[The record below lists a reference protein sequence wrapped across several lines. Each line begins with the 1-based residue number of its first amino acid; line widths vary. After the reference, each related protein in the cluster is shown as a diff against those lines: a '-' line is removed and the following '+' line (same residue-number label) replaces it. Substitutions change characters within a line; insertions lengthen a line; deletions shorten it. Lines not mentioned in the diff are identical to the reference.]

1 MPRNFKDWWNS
12 LMGDIPALDQFRA
25 QDFINYAWRDI
36 REARRWSFLTA
47 ESSLDFP
54 DEITTGTASVSQF
67 SDVVVGS
74 TAARAVWDALNLNMP
89 ITDRQFRVGTGPL
102 YQIIAYDRTGDI
114 ATYPWNLAGEA
125 GALQL
130 ERTYKEPSVGA
141 FATAII
147 TQTILNPIDGTNI
160 FIGAEVFTW
169 VNIVVNPDDA
179 LIGGTVAESFQ
190 NMADSINAASAVC
203 AAAIVGTSI
212 VLTAVG
218 RGVAGNSITL
228 STNDPAYAT
237 ITAFHGGTAG
247 TAYYIYKAYHSPPS
261 ADFLSFT
268 SVKDIQNGRSLTLD
282 ATREYLDRR
291 DPMRQSFGDPTRV
304 AVHKVDASGEIKVE
318 LWPHLLSAKSLVCE
332 YERAGTDFADTE
344 SLPGIIPES
353 LLMERALCYACR
365 WANDNRNRYD
375 ALKGINWAVNIKEHQ
390 DSYKEQLR
398 EIKILDEEGS
408 PSDLSWAPDWRP
420 RAGFGDTRAGQSH
433 DDRWL

>member
-1 MPRNFKDWWNS
+1 MSRVFKDWWNS

-54 DEITTGTASVSQF
+54 DEVITGTALVSQF

-74 TAARAVWDALNLNMP
+74 VAARAVWDALNLNMP

-102 YQIIAYDRTGDI
+102 YQIISYDSVGDI
-114 ATYPWNLAGEA
+114 ATFSWNTNSDP

-130 ERTYKEPSVGA
+130 ERTYKE
-141 FATAII
+141 ATSA
-147 TQTILNPIDGTNI
+147 
-160 FIGAEVFTW
+160 
-169 VNIVVNPDDA
+169 
-179 LIGGTVAESFQ
+179 TVTYQ
-190 NMADSINAASAVC
+190 
-203 AAAIVGTSI
+203 
-212 VLTAVG
+212 
-218 RGVAGNSITL
+218 
-228 STNDPAYAT
+228 
-237 ITAFHGGTAG
+237 
-247 TAYYIYKAYHSPPS
+247 IYKAYHSPPS
-261 ADFLSFT
+261 TDFLSFT
-268 SVKDIQNGRSLTLD
+268 SVKDIQNGRSLALD

-304 AVHKVDASGEIKVE
+304 AIHKADATGEIKVE

-332 YERAGTDFADTE
+332 YERAGTDFADIE
-344 SLPGIIPES
+344 SLPGVIPES

-375 ALKGINWAVNIKEHQ
+375 ALKGINWAVNIAAHELNYSQALMKV
-390 DSYKEQLR
+390 R
-398 EIKILDEEGS
+398 ILDEEGS

-420 RAGFGDTRAGQSH
+420 RRGYGDTLAGQSH
-433 DDRWL
+433 DSGEIFY